1 MNQKFNQKKNKTYWI
16 KKRKIQ
22 LKLALIIKVSKDMV
36 KMAIYL
42 MELIEKKK
50 WEGNQLL
57 PRMKMKKN

>member
-1 MNQKFNQKKNKTYWI
+1 MNQKFNQKKNKTYWK